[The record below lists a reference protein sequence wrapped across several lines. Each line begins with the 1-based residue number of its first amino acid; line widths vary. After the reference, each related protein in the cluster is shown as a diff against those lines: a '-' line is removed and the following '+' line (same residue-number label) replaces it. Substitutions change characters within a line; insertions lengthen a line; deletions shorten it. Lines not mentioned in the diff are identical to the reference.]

1 MIRSEWIKLWSV
13 RSTYWT
19 LAIGMSLMAAIAG
32 IFAGTADPKHTI
44 NPTNALQGG
53 VLAQLAFGVLGV
65 LSIASEYS
73 TGMIRTTFT
82 AVPARPKALLAKA
95 GVLFAVLAVCG
106 QAIAALSFF
115 IARLV
120 FSSRGVHLTISAHD
134 TVLAISGMG
143 FYICFVGMF
152 GFAVGALLRT
162 PPAALSTF
170 FGIVFVLMSIVPSL
184 LPSSL
189 RDDVGKFMFLKVA
202 QAMTQ
207 TVRDAA
213 DPDSAGLLSMGSAW
227 LVCVGYLVAG
237 IVLPLLVIN
246 RRDAK

>member
-44 NPTNALQGG
+44 NPTDALQGG

-65 LSIASEYS
+65 LCIASEYS

-82 AVPARPKALLAKA
+82 AVPARRKALLAKG

-115 IARLV
+115 IARAV
-120 FSSRGVHLTISAHD
+120 FSSRGVHLTISGHD
-134 TVLAISGMG
+134 TVLAVAGMG
-143 FYICFVGMF
+143 FYICFV
-152 GFAVGALLRT
+152 VLLRS
-162 PPAALSTF
+162 PAAALSTF
-170 FGIVFVLMSIVPSL
+170 FGVVFVLMSIVPSL
-184 LPSSL
+184 LPSTL

-213 DPDSAGLLSMGSAW
+213 NPDSAGLLSMGSAW
-227 LVCVGYLVAG
+227 LVCVGYLLAG

>member
-82 AVPARPKALLAKA
+82 AVPARPKALLAQA

-120 FSSRGVHLTISAHD
+120 FSSRGVHLTISAPRDNMRVHKESCFRHSWHPRAAR
-134 TVLAISGMG
+134 LISHRKGS
-143 FYICFVGMF
+143 F
-152 GFAVGALLRT
+152 
-162 PPAALSTF
+162 
-170 FGIVFVLMSIVPSL
+170 
-184 LPSSL
+184 
-189 RDDVGKFMFLKVA
+189 KF
-202 QAMTQ
+202 TH
-207 TVRDAA
+207 
-213 DPDSAGLLSMGSAW
+213 
-227 LVCVGYLVAG
+227 
-237 IVLPLLVIN
+237 
-246 RRDAK
+246 